1 MFDTFLYAFN
11 AVTPMLLLMLL
22 GWGLKAAHFFD
33 DELLR
38 KLFWIIMP
46 RRSRR
51 SVKIWASTQPS
62 PVSTRQVASTNQ
74 MLSR

>member
-1 MFDTFLYAFN
+1 MMAGAWMLAETAPP
-11 AVTPMLLLMLL
+11 AAPPREKARVVPMMA
-22 GWGLKAAHFFD
+22 K
-33 DELLR
+33 LLR

>member
-38 KLFWIIMP
+38 KMVAAGYLGRKSGAGFYVYEKGKKVGVNP
-46 RRSRR
+46 VL
-51 SVKIWASTQPS
+51 VK
-62 PVSTRQVASTNQ
+62 
-74 MLSR
+74 